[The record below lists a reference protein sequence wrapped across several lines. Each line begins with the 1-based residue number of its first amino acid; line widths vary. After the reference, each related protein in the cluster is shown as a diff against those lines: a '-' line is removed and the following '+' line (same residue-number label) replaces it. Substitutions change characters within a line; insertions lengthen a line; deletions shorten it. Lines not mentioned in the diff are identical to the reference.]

1 MANTILE
8 AVGNYLVAQ
17 GQGTLGTNLFLSRMP
32 ETPDACVCIYEGEGG
47 MPEFTMGSTILDN
60 PAIQIIVRGT
70 REDYVTARDKAQTIR
85 LLLAS
90 VANQTL
96 SGVTVLRI
104 APIGSV
110 LPMGLDKNDRPMIS
124 TNYRAIVST

>member
-8 AVGNYLVAQ
+8 AIGNYLVAQ

-47 MPEFTMGSTILDN
+47 LPEFTMGNTILDN

-85 LLLAS
+85 LLLAQL
-90 VANQTL
+90 ADQTL
-96 SGVTVLRI
+96 SGVTVLRVS
-104 APIGSV
+104 PIGSV
-110 LPMGLDKNDRPMIS
+110 LPMGLDKNDRPMVS
-124 TNYRAIVST
+124 TNYRAIVSS

>member
-1 MANTILE
+1 VANTILE
-8 AVGNYLVAQ
+8 AIGNYLVAQ

-47 MPEFTMGSTILDN
+47 LPEFTMGNTILDN

-85 LLLAS
+85 LLLAQL
-90 VANQTL
+90 ADQTL
-96 SGVTVLRI
+96 SGVTVLRV

-110 LPMGLDKNDRPMIS
+110 LPMGLDKNDRPMVS
-124 TNYRAIVST
+124 TNYRAIVSS